1 MVLLDLFSYYIFVR
15 VKIFSQIS
23 FIVHKLH
30 IKGNVG
36 DIFKNTV
43 HPDMFPELNKSNTV
57 VCEKINFTVGRHKH
71 PIKHMNKYRFLF
83 FLYILFDM
91 LNEVKITGKFSTC
104 ANWEYSK
111 SHKRKFDEMN
121 VGV

>member
-1 MVLLDLFSYYIFVR
+1 M
-15 VKIFSQIS
+15 
-23 FIVHKLH
+23 
-30 IKGNVG
+30 G
-36 DIFKNTV
+36 DICKNTV
-43 HPDMFPELNKSNTV
+43 HPTLFPKLDESNTV
-57 VCEKINFTVGRHKH
+57 VCEQTNFTFGRHNH
-71 PIKHMNKYRFLF
+71 PIKHMNKDRFHF